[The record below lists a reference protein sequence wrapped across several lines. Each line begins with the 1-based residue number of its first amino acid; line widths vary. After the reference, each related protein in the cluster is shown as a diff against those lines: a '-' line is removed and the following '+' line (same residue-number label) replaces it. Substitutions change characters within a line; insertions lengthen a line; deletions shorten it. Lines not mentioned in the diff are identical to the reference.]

1 MLNVI
6 DYRMSLA
13 DAMRAPRL
21 HHQSIPDS
29 LSFERGGVSIPR
41 SLDSLRAMGHALKQV
56 PSLVNINAIMRVD
69 GGWNGVYEPRSRGGA
84 VGY

>member
-1 MLNVI
+1 VI

-13 DAMRAPRL
+13 DAMRAPRI

-29 LSFERGGVSIPR
+29 LSVERNGIEPAVA
-41 SLDSLRAMGHALKQV
+41 DSLRAMGHAIKLV

-69 GGWNGVYEPRSRGGA
+69 GGWDGVFEPRSRGGA
-84 VGY
+84 IGY